1 MPLAKKLPSPPSARG
16 DDAKRIEVASKRGRI
31 GSHLLWEVPP
41 LTCGSFLGGAGNRVV
56 SEF

>member
-41 LTCGSFLGGAGNRVV
+41 
-56 SEF
+56 